1 MFVTESKVLQSS
13 FLGLHT
19 QQIMEVFKPSLDLP
33 LVLPQVGVTLQQ
45 GARSREGKMG
55 VATMLLLGRIYLQ
68 QCYIICWVEH

>member
-33 LVLPQVGVTLQQ
+33 LVLPQVGVTLQGVQ
-45 GARSREGKMG
+45 DG
-55 VATMLLLGRIYLQ
+55 VAGMLFF
-68 QCYIICWVEH
+68 